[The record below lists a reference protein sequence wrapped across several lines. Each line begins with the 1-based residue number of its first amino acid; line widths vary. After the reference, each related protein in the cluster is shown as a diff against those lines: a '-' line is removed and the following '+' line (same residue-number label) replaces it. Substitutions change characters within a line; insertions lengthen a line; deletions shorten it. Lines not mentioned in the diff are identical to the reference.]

1 MIKKPTYKEL
11 EKRVQ
16 ELEQAE
22 SERKLAYEALKESEE
37 RLEALSEA
45 SFEAIFLSEKGICL
59 DQNQAAERMFGYTR
73 AEAFGRH
80 GTEWMVPEDR
90 EQVKN
95 NILSGYEEP
104 YQVTALRKNGTTF
117 PCEIQGKRITYR
129 RRPIRITALRDI
141 TDRRRAE
148 KELLKSEER
157 YRRIFENLQDVYY
170 EAGIDGTILE
180 VSPSIEKFSLYKR
193 KELIGK
199 SLFDIYTD
207 PNERDEF
214 IKLILDR
221 GMLNDY
227 EINLKDKDGSQ
238 HPCSITTLLIRDHQ
252 SIPVGL
258 IGSMRDISERKRAE
272 EALLESEEKYR
283 QLFNNESD
291 AVMIF
296 DANSKQFEDANPATL
311 NLFEYTKDE
320 FLNLTVKDI
329 SAEKNETKA
338 AVERIISGDSE
349 DKYIPLRY
357 FVKKY
362 GATFP
367 GEIYAGTFISN
378 GRKKIIGAVRDITN
392 RMRAEEAIRELSF
405 SLWNA
410 QEMERKRIA
419 SELHDDFGQT
429 LAFLKIKIK
438 NIQNKL
444 PSHQDELKEEF

>member
-1 MIKKPTYKEL
+1 
-11 EKRVQ
+11 
-16 ELEQAE
+16 
-22 SERKLAYEALKESEE
+22 
-37 RLEALSEA
+37 
-45 SFEAIFLSEKGICL
+45 
-59 DQNQAAERMFGYTR
+59 MFGYTC

-90 EQVKN
+90 ERVKN
-95 NILSGYEEP
+95 NMVSGYEEP

-129 RRPIRITALRDI
+129 GRPIRITALSDI

-170 EAGIDGTILE
+170 EDGIDGTILE

-214 IKLILDR
+214 IKLILDK
-221 GMLNDY
+221 GMVNDY

-238 HPCSITTLLIRDHQ
+238 HPCSITTLLMRDSQ
-252 SIPVGL
+252 GTPVRL

-272 EALLESEEKYR
+272 EALLESKERYR

-296 DANSKQFEDANPATL
+296 DATSKQIEDANPATL

-320 FLNLTVKDI
+320 FL
-329 SAEKNETKA
+329 
-338 AVERIISGDSE
+338 
-349 DKYIPLRY
+349 
-357 FVKKY
+357 
-362 GATFP
+362 
-367 GEIYAGTFISN
+367 
-378 GRKKIIGAVRDITN
+378 
-392 RMRAEEAIRELSF
+392 
-405 SLWNA
+405 
-410 QEMERKRIA
+410 
-419 SELHDDFGQT
+419 
-429 LAFLKIKIK
+429 
-438 NIQNKL
+438 
-444 PSHQDELKEEF
+444 